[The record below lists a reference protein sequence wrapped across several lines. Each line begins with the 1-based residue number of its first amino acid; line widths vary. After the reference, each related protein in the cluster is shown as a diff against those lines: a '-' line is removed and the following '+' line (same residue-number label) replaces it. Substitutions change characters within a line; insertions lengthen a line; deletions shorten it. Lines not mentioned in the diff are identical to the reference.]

1 MIRALQVTD
10 LATLA
15 RVSVNWAP
23 GFTALTGETGAGKS
37 LLIDAIGLAMGGRA
51 DATMIRTGAHRA
63 TVVLE
68 VEVGPALAE
77 TLRGMGF
84 TPDEDTLV
92 LQREV
97 TREGRSQARVNGQPC
112 TAGQLK
118 QIGRL
123 LVDLHGQHDHQAL
136 LDPLGPVQFLDD
148 WIGEPAH
155 QAREAVAEA
164 FAQWEAARDRLRH
177 QQRNERE
184 RAQRVDLL
192 RFQVQEIDDAGLT
205 VGEHE
210 RIETLYRRLQHA
222 QRIAESIRGALGQ
235 LADDEVNAQTSMASA
250 KSALESAAQL
260 DDTLAEPLTM
270 LEESQTALREATR
283 LLYAY
288 SRDLD
293 TDPASLEQA
302 QERRDLIRNL
312 HRKYGETDEAVLTYR
327 DAAAQELLNIENA
340 EADETRLRAAEA
352 EARTALD
359 QQAAALTS
367 IRTEAAPRF
376 ATRVQEQLHE
386 LGLDRTQFI
395 VRVEPVAISPTGA
408 DIVQFDF
415 TANAGEEPRPL
426 AKVASGGEL
435 ARIMLAIK
443 VASAGRAGVP
453 TVVFDEIDTGLSGKA
468 AARVAKKIEEF
479 SAHAQVLVISHLPQ
493 MAARAD
499 THLHIEKAEHEG
511 RTLTQVRE
519 LIGEDRVDEIARMLA
534 GEQIA
539 EEARANAR
547 TLLGTKVRWA

>member
-84 TPDEDTLV
+84 TPDEDTLI

-205 VGEHE
+205 VGEYE
-210 RIETLYRRLQHA
+210 RIESLYRRL
-222 QRIAESIRGALGQ
+222 
-235 LADDEVNAQTSMASA
+235 
-250 KSALESAAQL
+250 
-260 DDTLAEPLTM
+260 
-270 LEESQTALREATR
+270 
-283 LLYAY
+283 
-288 SRDLD
+288 
-293 TDPASLEQA
+293 
-302 QERRDLIRNL
+302 
-312 HRKYGETDEAVLTYR
+312 
-327 DAAAQELLNIENA
+327 
-340 EADETRLRAAEA
+340 
-352 EARTALD
+352 
-359 QQAAALTS
+359 
-367 IRTEAAPRF
+367 
-376 ATRVQEQLHE
+376 
-386 LGLDRTQFI
+386 
-395 VRVEPVAISPTGA
+395 
-408 DIVQFDF
+408 
-415 TANAGEEPRPL
+415 
-426 AKVASGGEL
+426 
-435 ARIMLAIK
+435 
-443 VASAGRAGVP
+443 
-453 TVVFDEIDTGLSGKA
+453 
-468 AARVAKKIEEF
+468 
-479 SAHAQVLVISHLPQ
+479 
-493 MAARAD
+493 
-499 THLHIEKAEHEG
+499 
-511 RTLTQVRE
+511 
-519 LIGEDRVDEIARMLA
+519 
-534 GEQIA
+534 
-539 EEARANAR
+539 
-547 TLLGTKVRWA
+547 